1 MSFLCPNCQI
11 SNPIA
16 QGQTH
21 CAHCRHPF
29 RTQTAPA
36 TIYPAES
43 GKPKESK
50 SGSSWWIYILVG
62 AASFFLLFIVTLF
75 VSFFWWV
82 GKSAVAEFGTPSPD
96 IGSLEEFEG
105 KIPAQAKAAFTRRPK
120 STPSISPGQ
129 VAESY
134 AEFKIP
140 DIKSTR
146 SLDWANVHQAT
157 FGSHLSGYSSDRP
170 SGWRT
175 SVRVYLPVNLSA
187 DAKIPCVLVAPAGSN
202 LLTGK
207 DCDDFTYTD
216 EIKPYVTA
224 GMAVC
229 HYSLDGSQDK
239 MNASSKERALP
250 SSFRTFTKAHGGV
263 INGQRALDFVLKRC
277 DQIDPARIYC
287 AGHSSA
293 GTLSLQLASTDSRIS
308 KCVAYAP
315 APSLKKRFAELLSDP
330 NADVLLPGLR
340 PYIQQWSP
348 DSRIQKFGCPVFIYH
363 ALDDTNTPYANTKTF
378 HDQLIAAGKPAKLVT
393 GKRGGHYQSMI
404 DQGIPAAINWLK
416 NE

>member
-1 MSFLCPNCQI
+1 MSFLCPNCQTR
-11 SNPIA
+11 SPIA

-29 RTQTAPA
+29 RTQTTPA
-36 TIYPAES
+36 TIYPPES

-62 AASFFLLFIVTLF
+62 AACFFLLFIVTLF

-82 GKSAVAEFGTPSPD
+82 GKTSIAELTTPGPD

-120 STPSISPGQ
+120 STPSIPPNQ

-134 AEFKIP
+134 AEFEIP
-140 DIKSTR
+140 EIKSTR
-146 SLDWANVHQAT
+146 SLDWANVHQAR

-170 SGWRT
+170 SGWST

-187 DAKIPCVLVAPAGSN
+187 NAKIPCVLVAPAGSN

-216 EIKPYVTA
+216 EIKPYVRA

-239 MNASSKERALP
+239 MSASSKDRALP
-250 SSFRTFTKAHGGV
+250 SSFRAFTKAHGGV
-263 INGQRALDFVLKRC
+263 IKGQRALDFVLKRC
-277 DQIDPARIYC
+277 DQI
-287 AGHSSA
+287 
-293 GTLSLQLASTDSRIS
+293 
-308 KCVAYAP
+308 YAP

-363 ALDDTNTPYANTKTF
+363 ALDDNNTPYANTKTF